1 MRKPCPMCGWTPPP
15 ESPSDRLERLLRL
28 FPPKGYNLRSP
39 WDKRPLPPKSRDS
52 HTHREEQ
59 T

>member
-52 HTHREEQ
+52 HEH
-59 T
+59 